1 MEKLSRK
8 EADVNLILIQMFLE
22 EYASAL
28 HYDGRQF
35 YSQLLKFLNDY
46 KRKFLSNT
54 SPFYNTI
61 KSVIK
66 KPPIYSLLSYSD
78 CLEDPNPAGRYII
91 QRLNALFKFIYFF
104 FNFSIFLSCR

>member
-1 MEKLSRK
+1 
-8 EADVNLILIQMFLE
+8 MFLE

-28 HYDGRQF
+28 NYDGRQF

-61 KSVIK
+61 KSVIQ

-78 CLEDPNPAGRYII
+78 CIEG
-91 QRLNALFKFIYFF
+91 
-104 FNFSIFLSCR
+104 FSATGNNYKTVYL